1 MKLGNLIGNIKL
13 TKELG
18 LLLTIGGLY
27 ALSIALSNTFVNI
40 FLWKQSGEFK
50 DLGLYNMATIILQLV
65 TFTIAGRWAKK
76 IDRVIVFRIGVI
88 FLALFYLTV
97 LFIGDKASTYLL
109 LLGCLLGIGY
119 GFYWLAFNVLT
130 FEVTEPDTRDFFN
143 GFLGIL
149 GSVGGMVGPMLAGF
163 IISTLTKTTGYMIVF
178 GISLGLFS
186 LAVVLSFFLKRRPAS
201 GQYLL
206 KRIIAER
213 KNDKNWKSITY
224 AHFFQGIREGTYAF
238 VITVFVFIATGS
250 EMALGTFGLINSGIS
265 FISYY
270 IVSRSI
276 KSEKRNKSILIG
288 GILLFLSIFII
299 VFDFSY
305 IRLLIYSSIIAIAY
319 PLILVP
325 YTSLTYD
332 VIGRGWNAGEM
343 RIEYIVVR
351 EMFLNFG
358 RLVSVLI
365 FIAGVTMFNPE
376 KSIPIM
382 LFVLGSGHSIIYFF
396 TRKIK
401 LTPAPRLNSQE

>member
-1 MKLGNLIGNIKL
+1 MKLGKLIGDIKY

-27 ALSIALSNTFVNI
+27 SLSVALSNTFVNI

-50 DLGLYNMATIILQLV
+50 DLGLYNMAIIVFQLI
-65 TFTIAGRWAKK
+65 TFTLAGRWAKK

-88 FLALFYLTV
+88 FLAIFYLTV
-97 LFIGDKASTYLL
+97 LFIGDNASTFLL
-109 LLGCLLGIGY
+109 LLGCLLGIGN

-149 GSVGGMVGPMLAGF
+149 GSVAGMVGPMLAGY
-163 IISTLTKTTGYMIVF
+163 IISTLTKTTGYTIIF

-186 LAVVLSFFLKRRPAS
+186 LAVVLSFFQKRRPAS

-206 KRIIAER
+206 KRIIEER
-213 KNDKNWKSITY
+213 KNNVNWKLITN
-224 AHFFQGIREGTYAF
+224 AHFFQGMREGTYAF

-265 FISYY
+265 FLAYY

-276 KSEKRNKSILIG
+276 KNERRSKSILVG

-305 IRLLIYSSIIAIAY
+305 IRLLIYSGIIAIAY

-351 EMFLNFG
+351 ELYLNFG
-358 RLVSVLI
+358 RLVSVLV
-365 FIAGVTMFNPE
+365 FIAGVMIFNPE
-376 KSIPIM
+376 KSIPVM
-382 LFVLGSGHSIIYFF
+382 LFILGCGHSVIYFF
-396 TRKIK
+396 ARKIM
-401 LTPAPRLNSQE
+401 LSPAPPLHGQE